1 MSDEPIKFEE
11 RMFDQIKVDEDK
23 PSMPFEDCF
32 QLGMG
37 TEHMAPL
44 LYSLI
49 RFVRPQ
55 RILEIGLGYTTPFLI
70 KGFQLNYLH
79 LTAYDKGPS

>member
-11 RMFDQIKVDEDK
+11 HMFDQIKMNTDK

-32 QLGMG
+32 QQGMG

-55 RILEIGLGYTTPFLI
+55 RIL
-70 KGFQLNYLH
+70 
-79 LTAYDKGPS
+79 